1 MTTVRVPPASNVTS
15 VPPDLR
21 TRRCT
26 VTAPTSTVTAP
37 DTVNGT
43 CFSKEPVKG
52 TSTSTWEMGTYTV
65 GSAPVVYDSSASN
78 TTGGK
83 VVVSV
88 ATAYPVHVAVSMEGL
103 YTAKVASSTP
113 V

>member
-1 MTTVRVPPASNVTS
+1 
-15 VPPDLR
+15 
-21 TRRCT
+21 
-26 VTAPTSTVTAP
+26 
-37 DTVNGT
+37 
-43 CFSKEPVKG
+43 
-52 TSTSTWEMGTYTV
+52 MGTYTV